1 MVRISVISPPNQAYG
16 DRKRLQQLQQ
26 QDWLNQQ
33 VEEKDEIKRHNR
45 NIKDAHDMNTKTITD
60 MRTELEIEKARRLRE
75 M

>member
-1 MVRISVISPPNQAYG
+1 MRIEVISPPNQAYG